1 MYIYLL
7 TYGVRSMDIP
17 CPHVLLRAI
26 YKRMDSV
33 GHMDIQVTTNVPS
46 RLPHTPHVTSG
57 SLHEY
62 INLPGYSDGKPQR
75 RTRRALVGSPDT
87 SVSNSHKSV
96 TNRSL
101 PACKRLEARAELEP
115 LGAKTPYQIPA
126 QGMVCPVPLFDMA
139 TWVQRHRARGV
150 PPSCYTERAPAAVH
164 HKTLPRPDTE
174 ELSGPVGPLSVTR
187 TGRCPVLDP
196 YSR

>member
-1 MYIYLL
+1 M
-7 TYGVRSMDIP
+7 GPWAS
-17 CPHVLLRAI
+17 C
-26 YKRMDSV
+26 
-33 GHMDIQVTTNVPS
+33 
-46 RLPHTPHVTSG
+46 
-57 SLHEY
+57 
-62 INLPGYSDGKPQR
+62 
-75 RTRRALVGSPDT
+75 
-87 SVSNSHKSV
+87 VSNSDKSV

-164 HKTLPRPDTE
+164 HKTFPRPDTE

-187 TGRCPVLDP
+187 TGHCPVLDP

>member
-1 MYIYLL
+1 MRAPQQRPKRGA
-7 TYGVRSMDIP
+7 TGMQGCYGVPISHRK
-17 CPHVLLRAI
+17 C
-26 YKRMDSV
+26 K
-33 GHMDIQVTTNVPS
+33 PS
-46 RLPHTPHVTSG
+46 
-57 SLHEY
+57 HEEWQA
-62 INLPGYSDGKPQR
+62 SC
-75 RTRRALVGSPDT
+75 
-87 SVSNSHKSV
+87 VSNSHKSV

>member
-1 MYIYLL
+1 MP
-7 TYGVRSMDIP
+7 TG
-17 CPHVLLRAI
+17 LR
-26 YKRMDSV
+26 
-33 GHMDIQVTTNVPS
+33 
-46 RLPHTPHVTSG
+46 
-57 SLHEY
+57 
-62 INLPGYSDGKPQR
+62 KPQPDPLTCR
-75 RTRRALVGSPDT
+75 RYHFLARPRPWGTLYSTALQAANRIPILDRGRNLLPSGFIPA
-87 SVSNSHKSV
+87 SCVSNSHKSV

-164 HKTLPRPDTE
+164 HKTCPLADSE
-174 ELSGPVGPLSVTR
+174 ELSGFLGPLSVTR

>member
-1 MYIYLL
+1 M
-7 TYGVRSMDIP
+7 SSWD
-17 CPHVLLRAI
+17 
-26 YKRMDSV
+26 
-33 GHMDIQVTTNVPS
+33 
-46 RLPHTPHVTSG
+46 
-57 SLHEY
+57 
-62 INLPGYSDGKPQR
+62 
-75 RTRRALVGSPDT
+75 
-87 SVSNSHKSV
+87 KSV

-150 PPSCYTERAPAAVH
+150 QPSCYTERAPAAVH

>member
-1 MYIYLL
+1 ML
-7 TYGVRSMDIP
+7 RSLGAICGTSVP
-17 CPHVLLRAI
+17 AVLQHLE
-26 YKRMDSV
+26 
-33 GHMDIQVTTNVPS
+33 GHDQAS
-46 RLPHTPHVTSG
+46 C
-57 SLHEY
+57 
-62 INLPGYSDGKPQR
+62 
-75 RTRRALVGSPDT
+75 
-87 SVSNSHKSV
+87 VSNSHKSV